1 MDQRHR
7 LRNRLG
13 VALVVVSALLGIQSG
28 ILFLYV
34 FHEYREYH
42 VVVAETSW
50 PDLSVGLQ
58 TVIYCILKIVGG
70 GFLAFGVGMACLVLP
85 IARGDN
91 WARCCAICLAA
102 CVWGPTLYAC
112 FVLRDANPAAEP
124 PLGGVLVMLLLPIAG
139 ALISCPS
146 TISAARYPRM
156 PN

>member
-1 MDQRHR
+1 MVQRHR
-7 LRNRLG
+7 LITRLG

-28 ILFLYV
+28 ILCLFV

-50 PDLSVGLQ
+50 PDLPAGLQ
-58 TVIYCILKIVGG
+58 TVIYCILKLVGG
-70 GFLAFGVGMACLVLP
+70 GFMAFGVGMACLIFP

-91 WARCCAICLAA
+91 FARCCAICLAV
-102 CVWGPTLYAC
+102 CVWGPALYAC

-139 ALISCPS
+139 ALISGPPA
-146 TISAARYPRM
+146 ISASRYP
-156 PN
+156 